1 MKKLCLLLSRALMD
15 KTDNNESYIPF
26 AFLSVRQTDFK
37 GKEEYEKFLHIKLKQ
52 KIKKLETRIELQEE
66 RIFKLEEQIA
76 EMTYGRSEQL
86 IKMQNVRTES
96 LENDV
101 LILKKMV
108 NDYIM

>member
-1 MKKLCLLLSRALMD
+1 MN

-26 AFLSVRQTDFK
+26 SFLSDRQSGFK

-52 KIKKLETRIELQEE
+52 KIKKLETCIELQEE
-66 RIFKLEEQIA
+66 RISKLEEQIA
-76 EMTYGRSEQL
+76 EMRYGRSEQL

-96 LENDV
+96 LEHDV

-108 NDYIM
+108 TDYMI

>member
-1 MKKLCLLLSRALMD
+1 MN

-26 AFLSVRQTDFK
+26 SFLSDKQSDFK

-76 EMTYGRSEQL
+76 EMRYGRSERL

-96 LENDV
+96 LEHDV

-108 NDYIM
+108 TDHMI